1 LPIAKPTIWKT
12 PLILALLVAIPVA
25 LSVERLMWFAN
36 GADPMAEA
44 MDTPHFAN
52 VPIPIIAHVASS
64 SMFCLIAIVRLPPE
78 LRLASRRLHKTL
90 GYIAAISG
98 VLAALSAMVM
108 VFIYPTGPF
117 ATTALNIVRFGFA
130 ALMGLCILNEVRTAR
145 ARRITSHRAWMIR
158 AFAVAVAAST
168 QAVFMGLRFATIG
181 DPSPELATA
190 LLKLGFGLNAVFA
203 EW

>member
-25 LSVERLMWFAN
+25 LSVVRLMWFAN

-52 VPIPIIAHVASS
+52 VPIPIIAHVASGS
-64 SMFCLIAIVRLPPE
+64 LFCLIAIVHLTPE

-90 GYIAAISG
+90 GYIASISG

-108 VFIYPTGPF
+108 V
-117 ATTALNIVRFGFA
+117 L
-130 ALMGLCILNEVRTAR
+130 
-145 ARRITSHRAWMIR
+145 
-158 AFAVAVAAST
+158 ST
-168 QAVFMGLRFATIG
+168 QLVLSQRQRLTSSGSALP
-181 DPSPELATA
+181 PSWACA
-190 LLKLGFGLNAVFA
+190 S
-203 EW
+203 